1 MVRSAPSNHTEYRVE
16 KRWFLKVHQR
26 LLKSGGCQVG
36 LITDIYLGNAK
47 FKKEAIESGSIKR
60 KGRPHLD
67 LLEERRSRWVWKG
80 EYNVY
85 TKRCGLR
92 QMEVGSQKQS
102 PRSKDR
108 GHKVWGVFGEHWPI
122 LFSSYGSPCSITLYP
137 LSPLSPPMLYLTMTL
152 TSSLSPNC
160 LLRIA
165 TKLLHVPCIYQWLVS
180 LFPMALFLFLQKR
193 DCLSVLSLPHNT

>member
-1 MVRSAPSNHTEYRVE
+1 M
-16 KRWFLKVHQR
+16 
-26 LLKSGGCQVG
+26 G

-67 LLEERRSRWVWKG
+67 LLEERRSRCVWKG

-108 GHKVWGVFGEHWPI
+108 GHKV
-122 LFSSYGSPCSITLYP
+122 
-137 LSPLSPPMLYLTMTL
+137 
-152 TSSLSPNC
+152 
-160 LLRIA
+160 
-165 TKLLHVPCIYQWLVS
+165 
-180 LFPMALFLFLQKR
+180 
-193 DCLSVLSLPHNT
+193 